1 MRFHVVQDAPLRR
14 HGQDPPPDRD
24 RRPASPPVAGPTPV
38 AAARTGVVFNVQR
51 FSLHDGP
58 GIRTVV
64 FLKGCPLL
72 CPWCAN
78 PESINPGVEEF
89 LDPDTGEVTPAG
101 RARTIEELLE
111 ICEADRVFFEESGG
125 GVTLSGGEAMMQHAF
140 AIEMLR
146 RLRAADIH
154 TAMESTGHVAAPVF
168 ERALEH
174 LDYLLM
180 DVKHHDRQ
188 EHKRWT
194 GGYNDLPLRNLSRA
208 ISRGIEVCV
217 RIPVIPGVNDALRDA
232 RAFAALL
239 RRLRVERVQLLPFH
253 QFGERKYALL
263 GRPYRMAGVA
273 ALHKEDLLDY
283 RDLMRA
289 EGVEAYF

>member
-1 MRFHVVQDAPLRR
+1 MPSRTSRPVDTGKAR
-14 HGQDPPPDRD
+14 PPARD
-24 RRPASPPVAGPTPV
+24 RRPASSSVTGPTPI
-38 AAARTGVVFNVQR
+38 AAARTGVVFNIQR

-101 RARTIEELLE
+101 RTRTIEELLE
-111 ICEADRVFFEESGG
+111 ACEADRVFFEESGG

-146 RLRAADIH
+146 RLQEVGIH
-154 TAMESTGHVAAPVF
+154 TAMESTGHVATPVF

-208 ISRGIEVCV
+208 VSRGIDICV
-217 RIPVIPGVNDALRDA
+217 RIPVIPGVNDTLQDA

-263 GRPYRMAGVA
+263 DRPYRMAGVA
-273 ALHKEDLLDY
+273 ALHQEDLLDY

-289 EGVEAYF
+289 EGVEAHF

>member
-1 MRFHVVQDAPLRR
+1 MPSRTPRSVDTGKAR
-14 HGQDPPPDRD
+14 PPARG
-24 RRPASPPVAGPTPV
+24 RRPASSVTGPAPV
-38 AAARTGVVFNVQR
+38 AASRTGVVFNVQR

-78 PESINPGVEEF
+78 PESINPSVEEF
-89 LDPDTGEVTPAG
+89 LDPDTGEVSPAG
-101 RARTIEELLE
+101 RTRTIEELLE
-111 ICEADRVFFEESGG
+111 TCEADRVFFEESGG

-146 RLRAADIH
+146 RLQEVGIH
-154 TAMESTGHVAAPVF
+154 TAMESTGHVATPVF

-194 GGYNDLPLRNLSRA
+194 GGYNDLPLRNLSCA
-208 ISRGIEVCV
+208 ISRGIDICV

-239 RRLRVERVQLLPFH
+239 RSLRVERVQLLPFH

-263 GRPYRMAGVA
+263 DRPYRMAGVA
-273 ALHKEDLLDY
+273 ALHQEDLLDY

-289 EGVEAYF
+289 EGVEAHF

>member
-1 MRFHVVQDAPLRR
+1 MPSRTPRSVDTGKAR
-14 HGQDPPPDRD
+14 PPARD
-24 RRPASPPVAGPTPV
+24 RRPASSSVTGPTPL
-38 AAARTGVVFNVQR
+38 AARTGVVFNIQR

-101 RARTIEELLE
+101 RTRTIEELLE
-111 ICEADRVFFEESGG
+111 TCEADRVFFEESGG

-146 RLRAADIH
+146 RLQDVGIH
-154 TAMESTGHVAAPVF
+154 TAMESTGHVATPVF

-208 ISRGIEVCV
+208 VSRGIDICV
-217 RIPVIPGVNDALRDA
+217 RIPVIPGVNDTLQDA

-253 QFGERKYALL
+253 QFGERKYVLL

-273 ALHKEDLLDY
+273 ALHQEDLLDY

-289 EGVEAYF
+289 EGVEARF

>member
-1 MRFHVVQDAPLRR
+1 MSSRTPRSIDTGKAR
-14 HGQDPPPDRD
+14 PPARD
-24 RRPASPPVAGPTPV
+24 RRPASSSVTGPTPL
-38 AAARTGVVFNVQR
+38 AARTGVVFNIQR

-101 RARTIEELLE
+101 RTRTIEELLE
-111 ICEADRVFFEESGG
+111 TCEADRVFFEESGG

-146 RLRAADIH
+146 RLQEVGIH

-174 LDYLLM
+174 LDHLLM
-180 DVKHHDRQ
+180 DVKYHDRQ

-208 ISRGIEVCV
+208 VSRGIDICV
-217 RIPVIPGVNDALRDA
+217 RIPVIPGVNNTLQDA

-239 RRLRVERVQLLPFH
+239 RRLRVEQVQLLPFH

-273 ALHKEDLLDY
+273 ALHQEDLLDY

-289 EGVEAYF
+289 EGVEARF

>member
-1 MRFHVVQDAPLRR
+1 MSSRTPRSIDTGKAR
-14 HGQDPPPDRD
+14 PPARD
-24 RRPASPPVAGPTPV
+24 RRPASSSVTGPTPL
-38 AAARTGVVFNVQR
+38 AARTGVVFNIQR

-101 RARTIEELLE
+101 RTRTIKELLE
-111 ICEADRVFFEESGG
+111 TCEADRVFFEESGG

-146 RLRAADIH
+146 RLQEVGIH

-208 ISRGIEVCV
+208 VSRGIDICV
-217 RIPVIPGVNDALRDA
+217 RIPVIPGVNNTLQDA

-239 RRLRVERVQLLPFH
+239 RRLRVEQVQLLPFH

-263 GRPYRMAGVA
+263 GRPYRMAGGA
-273 ALHKEDLLDY
+273 ALHQEDLLDY

-289 EGVEAYF
+289 EGVEARF

>member
-1 MRFHVVQDAPLRR
+1 MPSRTPRSVDTGKAR
-14 HGQDPPPDRD
+14 PPARG
-24 RRPASPPVAGPTPV
+24 RRPASSVTGPAPV
-38 AAARTGVVFNVQR
+38 AASRTGVVFNVQR

-101 RARTIEELLE
+101 RTRTIEELLE
-111 ICEADRVFFEESGG
+111 TCEADRVFFEESGG

-146 RLRAADIH
+146 RLQEVGIH
-154 TAMESTGHVAAPVF
+154 TAMESTGHVATPVF

-208 ISRGIEVCV
+208 VSRGIDICV
-217 RIPVIPGVNDALRDA
+217 RIPVIPGVNDTLQDA

-273 ALHKEDLLDY
+273 ALHQEDLLDY

-289 EGVEAYF
+289 EGVEAHF

>member
-1 MRFHVVQDAPLRR
+1 MSSRTPRSVDTGKAR
-14 HGQDPPPDRD
+14 PPARD
-24 RRPASPPVAGPTPV
+24 RRPASSSVTGPTPL
-38 AAARTGVVFNVQR
+38 AARTGVVFNIQR

-101 RARTIEELLE
+101 RTRTIKELLE
-111 ICEADRVFFEESGG
+111 TCEADRVFFEESGG

-146 RLRAADIH
+146 RLQEVGIH

-208 ISRGIEVCV
+208 VSRGIDICV
-217 RIPVIPGVNDALRDA
+217 RIPVIPGVNDTLQDA

-273 ALHKEDLLDY
+273 ALHQEDLLDY

-289 EGVEAYF
+289 EGVEARF

>member
-1 MRFHVVQDAPLRR
+1 MPSRTSRPVDTGKAR
-14 HGQDPPPDRD
+14 PPARD
-24 RRPASPPVAGPTPV
+24 RRPASSSVTGPTPI
-38 AAARTGVVFNVQR
+38 AAARTGVVFNIQR

-101 RARTIEELLE
+101 RTRTIEELLE
-111 ICEADRVFFEESGG
+111 ACEADRVFFEESGG

-146 RLRAADIH
+146 RLQEVGIH
-154 TAMESTGHVAAPVF
+154 TAMESTGHVATPVF

-208 ISRGIEVCV
+208 VSRGIDICV
-217 RIPVIPGVNDALRDA
+217 RIPVIPGVNDTLQDA

-273 ALHKEDLLDY
+273 ALHQEDLLDY

-289 EGVEAYF
+289 EGVEARF

>member
-1 MRFHVVQDAPLRR
+1 MSSRTPRSVDTGKAR
-14 HGQDPPPDRD
+14 PPARD
-24 RRPASPPVAGPTPV
+24 RRPASSSVTGPTPL
-38 AAARTGVVFNVQR
+38 AARTGVVFNIQR

-89 LDPDTGEVTPAG
+89 LDPNTGEVTPAG
-101 RARTIEELLE
+101 RTRTIEELLE
-111 ICEADRVFFEESGG
+111 TCEADRVFFEESGG

-140 AIEMLR
+140 AIELLR
-146 RLRAADIH
+146 RLQEVGIH
-154 TAMESTGHVAAPVF
+154 TAMESTGHVATPVF

-208 ISRGIEVCV
+208 VSRGIDICV
-217 RIPVIPGVNDALRDA
+217 RIPVIPGVNDTLQDA

-253 QFGERKYALL
+253 QFGERKYVLL

-273 ALHKEDLLDY
+273 ALHQEDLLDY

-289 EGVEAYF
+289 EGVEARF

>member
-14 HGQDPPPDRD
+14 HRQGPPPARD
-24 RRPASPPVAGPTPV
+24 RRPASSSVTGPTPL
-38 AAARTGVVFNVQR
+38 AARTGVVFNIQR

-78 PESINPGVEEF
+78 PESINPGVEEL

-101 RARTIEELLE
+101 RTRTIEELLE
-111 ICEADRVFFEESGG
+111 TCEADRVFFEESGG

-146 RLRAADIH
+146 RLQEVGIH
-154 TAMESTGHVAAPVF
+154 TAMESTGHVATPVF

-208 ISRGIEVCV
+208 VSRGIDICV
-217 RIPVIPGVNDALRDA
+217 RIPVIPGVNDTLQDA

-239 RRLRVERVQLLPFH
+239 RRLRVEQVQLLPFH

-273 ALHKEDLLDY
+273 ALHQEDLLDY

-289 EGVEAYF
+289 EGVEARF

>member
-1 MRFHVVQDAPLRR
+1 MPSRTSRPVDTGKAR
-14 HGQDPPPDRD
+14 PPARD
-24 RRPASPPVAGPTPV
+24 RRPASSSVTGPTPL
-38 AAARTGVVFNVQR
+38 AARTGVVFNIQR

-101 RARTIEELLE
+101 RTRTIEELLE
-111 ICEADRVFFEESGG
+111 TCEADRVFFEESGG

-146 RLRAADIH
+146 RLQDVGIH
-154 TAMESTGHVAAPVF
+154 TAMESTGHVATPVF

-208 ISRGIEVCV
+208 VSRGIDICV
-217 RIPVIPGVNDALRDA
+217 RIPVIPGVNDTLQDA

-239 RRLRVERVQLLPFH
+239 RRLRVEQVQLLPFH
-253 QFGERKYALL
+253 QFGERKYVLL

-273 ALHKEDLLDY
+273 ALHQEDLLDY

-289 EGVEAYF
+289 EGVEARF

>member
-1 MRFHVVQDAPLRR
+1 MPSRTSRPVDTGKAR
-14 HGQDPPPDRD
+14 PPARD
-24 RRPASPPVAGPTPV
+24 RRPASSSVTGPTPP
-38 AAARTGVVFNVQR
+38 AARTGVVFNIQR

-101 RARTIEELLE
+101 RTRTIEELLE
-111 ICEADRVFFEESGG
+111 ICEADRAFFEESGG

-146 RLRAADIH
+146 RLQAVGIH
-154 TAMESTGHVAAPVF
+154 TAMESTGHVATPVF

-208 ISRGIEVCV
+208 NEEIG
-217 RIPVIPGVNDALRDA
+217 
-232 RAFAALL
+232 RASC
-239 RRLRVERVQLLPFH
+239 RERV
-253 QFGERKYALL
+253 
-263 GRPYRMAGVA
+263 
-273 ALHKEDLLDY
+273 
-283 RDLMRA
+283 
-289 EGVEAYF
+289 

>member
-1 MRFHVVQDAPLRR
+1 MPSRTSRSVDTGKAR
-14 HGQDPPPDRD
+14 PPARD
-24 RRPASPPVAGPTPV
+24 RRPASSSVTGPTPI
-38 AAARTGVVFNVQR
+38 AAARTGVVFNIQR

-101 RARTIEELLE
+101 RTRTIEELLE
-111 ICEADRVFFEESGG
+111 TCEADRVFFEESGG

-146 RLRAADIH
+146 RLQEVGIH
-154 TAMESTGHVAAPVF
+154 TAMESTGHVATPVF

-208 ISRGIEVCV
+208 VSRGIDICV
-217 RIPVIPGVNDALRDA
+217 RIPVIPGVNDTLQDA

-239 RRLRVERVQLLPFH
+239 RQLRVERVQLLPFH

-273 ALHKEDLLDY
+273 ALHQEDLLDY

-289 EGVEAYF
+289 EGVEARF

>member
-1 MRFHVVQDAPLRR
+1 MPSRTPRSVDTGKAR
-14 HGQDPPPDRD
+14 PPARG
-24 RRPASPPVAGPTPV
+24 RRPASSVTGPAPV
-38 AAARTGVVFNVQR
+38 AASRTGVVFNVQR

-78 PESINPGVEEF
+78 PESINPSVEEF
-89 LDPDTGEVTPAG
+89 LDPDTGEVSPAG
-101 RARTIEELLE
+101 RTRTIEELLE
-111 ICEADRVFFEESGG
+111 TCEADRVFFEESGG

-146 RLRAADIH
+146 RLQAVGIH

-194 GGYNDLPLRNLSRA
+194 GGYNDLPLRNLSCA
-208 ISRGIEVCV
+208 ISRGIDICV
-217 RIPVIPGVNDALRDA
+217 RIQIG
-232 RAFAALL
+232 RAH
-239 RRLRVERVQLLPFH
+239 V
-253 QFGERKYALL
+253 
-263 GRPYRMAGVA
+263 
-273 ALHKEDLLDY
+273 
-283 RDLMRA
+283 
-289 EGVEAYF
+289 

>member
-1 MRFHVVQDAPLRR
+1 MPSRTSRPVDTGKAR
-14 HGQDPPPDRD
+14 PPARD
-24 RRPASPPVAGPTPV
+24 RRPASSSVTGPTSL
-38 AAARTGVVFNVQR
+38 AARTGVVFNIQR

-101 RARTIEELLE
+101 RTRTIKELLE
-111 ICEADRVFFEESGG
+111 TCEADRVFFEESGG

-146 RLRAADIH
+146 RLQEVGIH

-208 ISRGIEVCV
+208 VSRGIDICV
-217 RIPVIPGVNDALRDA
+217 RIPVIPGVNDTLQDA

-239 RRLRVERVQLLPFH
+239 RRLRVEQVQLLPFH

-273 ALHKEDLLDY
+273 ALHQEDLLDY

-289 EGVEAYF
+289 EGVEARF

>member
-1 MRFHVVQDAPLRR
+1 MPSRTPRSIDTGKAR
-14 HGQDPPPDRD
+14 PPARD
-24 RRPASPPVAGPTPV
+24 RRPASSSVTGPTSL
-38 AAARTGVVFNVQR
+38 AARTGVVFNIQR

-101 RARTIEELLE
+101 RTRTIKELLE
-111 ICEADRVFFEESGG
+111 TCEADRVFFEESGG

-146 RLRAADIH
+146 RLQEVGIH

-208 ISRGIEVCV
+208 VSRGIDICV
-217 RIPVIPGVNDALRDA
+217 RIPVIPGVNDTLQDA

-239 RRLRVERVQLLPFH
+239 RRLRVEQVQLLPFH

-273 ALHKEDLLDY
+273 ALHQEDLLDY

-289 EGVEAYF
+289 EGVEARF

>member
-1 MRFHVVQDAPLRR
+1 MSSRTSRPVDTGKAR
-14 HGQDPPPDRD
+14 PPARD
-24 RRPASPPVAGPTPV
+24 RRPASSSVTGPTPI
-38 AAARTGVVFNVQR
+38 AAARTGVVFNIQR

-101 RARTIEELLE
+101 RTRTIEELLE
-111 ICEADRVFFEESGG
+111 TCEADRVFFEESGG

-146 RLRAADIH
+146 RLQEVGIH
-154 TAMESTGHVAAPVF
+154 TAMESTGHVATPVF

-208 ISRGIEVCV
+208 VSRGIDICV
-217 RIPVIPGVNDALRDA
+217 RIPVIPGVNDTLQDA

-273 ALHKEDLLDY
+273 ALHQEDLLDY

-289 EGVEAYF
+289 EGVEARF

>member
-1 MRFHVVQDAPLRR
+1 MSSRTPRSIDTGKAR
-14 HGQDPPPDRD
+14 PPARD
-24 RRPASPPVAGPTPV
+24 RRPASSSVTGPTPL
-38 AAARTGVVFNVQR
+38 AARTGVVFNIQR

-101 RARTIEELLE
+101 RTRTIKELLE
-111 ICEADRVFFEESGG
+111 TCEADRVFFEESGG

-146 RLRAADIH
+146 RLQEVGIH

-208 ISRGIEVCV
+208 VSRGIDICV
-217 RIPVIPGVNDALRDA
+217 RIPVIPGVNNTLQDA

-239 RRLRVERVQLLPFH
+239 RRLRVEQVQLLPFH

-273 ALHKEDLLDY
+273 ALHQEDLLDY

-289 EGVEAYF
+289 EGVEARF

>member
-1 MRFHVVQDAPLRR
+1 MSSRTPRSIDTGKAR
-14 HGQDPPPDRD
+14 PPARD
-24 RRPASPPVAGPTPV
+24 RRPASSSVTGPTPL
-38 AAARTGVVFNVQR
+38 AARTGVVFNIQR

-101 RARTIEELLE
+101 RTRTIKELLE
-111 ICEADRVFFEESGG
+111 TCEADRVFFEESGG

-146 RLRAADIH
+146 RLQEVGIH
-154 TAMESTGHVAAPVF
+154 TAMESTGHVATPVF

-174 LDYLLM
+174 LDHLLM
-180 DVKHHDRQ
+180 DVKYHDRQ

-208 ISRGIEVCV
+208 VSRGIDICV
-217 RIPVIPGVNDALRDA
+217 RIPVIPGVNNTLQDA

-239 RRLRVERVQLLPFH
+239 RRLRVEQVQLLPFH

-273 ALHKEDLLDY
+273 ALHQEDLLDY

-289 EGVEAYF
+289 EGVEARF

>member
-1 MRFHVVQDAPLRR
+1 MPSRTPRSIDTGKAR
-14 HGQDPPPDRD
+14 PPARD
-24 RRPASPPVAGPTPV
+24 RRPASSSVTGPTSL
-38 AAARTGVVFNVQR
+38 AARTGVVFNIQR

-101 RARTIEELLE
+101 RTRTIKELLE
-111 ICEADRVFFEESGG
+111 TCEADRVFFEESGG

-146 RLRAADIH
+146 RLQEVGIH

-208 ISRGIEVCV
+208 VSRGIDICV
-217 RIPVIPGVNDALRDA
+217 RIPVIPGVNDTLQDA

-239 RRLRVERVQLLPFH
+239 RRLRVEQVQLLPFH

-273 ALHKEDLLDY
+273 ALHQEDLLDY

-289 EGVEAYF
+289 EGVEAHF

>member
-1 MRFHVVQDAPLRR
+1 MSSRTPRSIDTGKAR
-14 HGQDPPPDRD
+14 PPARD
-24 RRPASPPVAGPTPV
+24 RRPASSSVTGPTPL
-38 AAARTGVVFNVQR
+38 AARTGVVFNIQR

-101 RARTIEELLE
+101 RTRTIKELLE
-111 ICEADRVFFEESGG
+111 TCEADRVFFEESGG

-146 RLRAADIH
+146 RLQEVGIH

-208 ISRGIEVCV
+208 VSRGIDICV
-217 RIPVIPGVNDALRDA
+217 RIPVIPGVNNTLQDA

-239 RRLRVERVQLLPFH
+239 RRLRVEQVQLLPFH

-273 ALHKEDLLDY
+273 ALHQEDLLDY

-289 EGVEAYF
+289 EGVEAHF

>member
-1 MRFHVVQDAPLRR
+1 MPSRTSRPVDTGKAR
-14 HGQDPPPDRD
+14 PPARD
-24 RRPASPPVAGPTPV
+24 RRPASSSVTGPTPL
-38 AAARTGVVFNVQR
+38 AARTGVVFNIQR

-101 RARTIEELLE
+101 RTRTIEELLE
-111 ICEADRVFFEESGG
+111 TCEADRVFFEESGG

-146 RLRAADIH
+146 RLQEVGIH

-174 LDYLLM
+174 LDHLLM
-180 DVKHHDRQ
+180 DVKYHDRQ

-208 ISRGIEVCV
+208 VSRGIDICV
-217 RIPVIPGVNDALRDA
+217 RIPVIPGVNDTLQDA

-239 RRLRVERVQLLPFH
+239 RRLRVEQVQLLPFH

-273 ALHKEDLLDY
+273 ALHQEDLLDY

-289 EGVEAYF
+289 EGVEARF

>member
-1 MRFHVVQDAPLRR
+1 MSSRTSRPVDTGKAR
-14 HGQDPPPDRD
+14 PPARD
-24 RRPASPPVAGPTPV
+24 RRSASSSVTGPTPL
-38 AAARTGVVFNVQR
+38 AARTGVVFNIQR

-89 LDPDTGEVTPAG
+89 LDPDTGEVSPAG
-101 RARTIEELLE
+101 RTRTIEELLE
-111 ICEADRVFFEESGG
+111 TCEADRVFFEESGG

-146 RLRAADIH
+146 RLQDVGIH

-188 EHKRWT
+188 KHKRWT
-194 GGYNDLPLRNLSRA
+194 GGYNDLPLRNLSCA
-208 ISRGIEVCV
+208 ISRGIDICV
-217 RIPVIPGVNDALRDA
+217 RIPVIPGVNDTLQDA

-273 ALHKEDLLDY
+273 ALHQEDLLDY

-289 EGVEAYF
+289 EGVEARF

>member
-1 MRFHVVQDAPLRR
+1 MPSRTPRSVDTGKAR
-14 HGQDPPPDRD
+14 PPARG
-24 RRPASPPVAGPTPV
+24 RRPASSVTGPAPV
-38 AAARTGVVFNVQR
+38 AASRTGVVFNVQR

-89 LDPDTGEVTPAG
+89 LDPNTGEVTPAG
-101 RARTIEELLE
+101 RTRTIEELLE
-111 ICEADRVFFEESGG
+111 TCEADRVFFEESGG

-146 RLRAADIH
+146 RLQEVGIH
-154 TAMESTGHVAAPVF
+154 TAMESIGHVATPVF

-208 ISRGIEVCV
+208 VSRGIDICV
-217 RIPVIPGVNDALRDA
+217 RIPVIPGVNDTLQDA

-273 ALHKEDLLDY
+273 ALHREDLLEY

-289 EGVEAYF
+289 EGVEARF

>member
-1 MRFHVVQDAPLRR
+1 MSSRTPRSVDTGKAR
-14 HGQDPPPDRD
+14 PPARD
-24 RRPASPPVAGPTPV
+24 RRPASSSVTGPMPL
-38 AAARTGVVFNVQR
+38 AARTGVVFNIQR

-101 RARTIEELLE
+101 RTRTIKELLE
-111 ICEADRVFFEESGG
+111 TCEADRVFFEESGG

-146 RLRAADIH
+146 RLQEVGIH

-208 ISRGIEVCV
+208 VSRGIDICV
-217 RIPVIPGVNDALRDA
+217 RIPVIPGVNDTLQDA

-239 RRLRVERVQLLPFH
+239 RRLRVEQVQLLPFH

-273 ALHKEDLLDY
+273 ALHQEDLLDY

-289 EGVEAYF
+289 EGVEARF

>member
-1 MRFHVVQDAPLRR
+1 MPSRTSRPVDTGKAR
-14 HGQDPPPDRD
+14 PPARD
-24 RRPASPPVAGPTPV
+24 RRPASSSVTGPTPL
-38 AAARTGVVFNVQR
+38 AARTGVVFNIQR

-101 RARTIEELLE
+101 RTRTIEELLE
-111 ICEADRVFFEESGG
+111 TCEADRVFFEESGG

-146 RLRAADIH
+146 RLQEVGIH

-174 LDYLLM
+174 LDHLLM
-180 DVKHHDRQ
+180 DVKYHDRQ

-208 ISRGIEVCV
+208 VSRGIDICV
-217 RIPVIPGVNDALRDA
+217 RIPVIPGVNDTLQDA

-253 QFGERKYALL
+253 QFGERKYVLL

-273 ALHKEDLLDY
+273 ALHQEDLLDY

-289 EGVEAYF
+289 EGVEARF

>member
-1 MRFHVVQDAPLRR
+1 MPSRTPSSVNTGKAR
-14 HGQDPPPDRD
+14 PPARD
-24 RRPASPPVAGPTPV
+24 RRPASSSVTGPTSA

-78 PESINPGVEEF
+78 PESINPSVEEF
-89 LDPDTGEVTPAG
+89 LDPDTGEVSPAG
-101 RARTIEELLE
+101 RTRTIEELLE
-111 ICEADRVFFEESGG
+111 TCEADRVFFEESGG

-146 RLRAADIH
+146 RLQAVGIH

-194 GGYNDLPLRNLSRA
+194 GGYNDLPLRNLSCA
-208 ISRGIEVCV
+208 ISRGIDICV

-239 RRLRVERVQLLPFH
+239 RSLRVERVQLLPFH

-263 GRPYRMAGVA
+263 DRPYRMAGVA
-273 ALHKEDLLDY
+273 ALHQEDLLDY

-289 EGVEAYF
+289 EGVEAHF

>member
-1 MRFHVVQDAPLRR
+1 MPSRTSRPVDTGKAR
-14 HGQDPPPDRD
+14 PPARD
-24 RRPASPPVAGPTPV
+24 RRPASSSVTGPTPL
-38 AAARTGVVFNVQR
+38 AARTGVVFNIQR

-101 RARTIEELLE
+101 RTRTIEELLE
-111 ICEADRVFFEESGG
+111 TCEADRVFFEESGG

-146 RLRAADIH
+146 RLQDVGIH

-188 EHKRWT
+188 KHKRWT

-208 ISRGIEVCV
+208 VSRGIDICV
-217 RIPVIPGVNDALRDA
+217 RIPVIPGVNDTLQDA

-273 ALHKEDLLDY
+273 ALHQEDLLDY

-289 EGVEAYF
+289 EGVEARF

>member
-1 MRFHVVQDAPLRR
+1 MPSRTSRPVDTGKAR
-14 HGQDPPPDRD
+14 PPARD
-24 RRPASPPVAGPTPV
+24 RRPASSSVTGPTPP
-38 AAARTGVVFNVQR
+38 AARTGVVFNIQR

-101 RARTIEELLE
+101 RTRTIEELLE
-111 ICEADRVFFEESGG
+111 TCEADRVFFEESGG

-146 RLRAADIH
+146 RLQDVGIH
-154 TAMESTGHVAAPVF
+154 TAMESTGHVATPVF

-174 LDYLLM
+174 LDHLLM
-180 DVKHHDRQ
+180 DVKYHDRQ

-208 ISRGIEVCV
+208 VSRGIDIC
-217 RIPVIPGVNDALRDA
+217 VIPGVNDTLQDA

-253 QFGERKYALL
+253 QFGERKYVLL

-273 ALHKEDLLDY
+273 ALHQEELLDY

-289 EGVEAYF
+289 EGVEARF

>member
-1 MRFHVVQDAPLRR
+1 MSSRTPRSIDTGKAR
-14 HGQDPPPDRD
+14 PPARD
-24 RRPASPPVAGPTPV
+24 RRPASSSVTGPTPL
-38 AAARTGVVFNVQR
+38 AARTGVVFNIQR

-101 RARTIEELLE
+101 RTRTIKELLE
-111 ICEADRVFFEESGG
+111 TCEADRVFFEESGG

-146 RLRAADIH
+146 RLQEVGIH

-208 ISRGIEVCV
+208 VSRGIDICV
-217 RIPVIPGVNDALRDA
+217 RIPVIPGVNNTLQDA

-239 RRLRVERVQLLPFH
+239 RRLRVEQVQLLPFH

-263 GRPYRMAGVA
+263 GRPYRMAGIA
-273 ALHKEDLLDY
+273 ALRQEDLLDY

-289 EGVEAYF
+289 EGVEAHF

>member
-1 MRFHVVQDAPLRR
+1 MSSRTPRSIDTGKAR
-14 HGQDPPPDRD
+14 PPARD
-24 RRPASPPVAGPTPV
+24 RRPASSSVTGPTPL
-38 AAARTGVVFNVQR
+38 AARTGVVFNIQR

-101 RARTIEELLE
+101 RTRTIEELLE
-111 ICEADRVFFEESGG
+111 TCEADRVFFEESGG

-146 RLRAADIH
+146 RLQEVGIH

-194 GGYNDLPLRNLSRA
+194 GGYNDLPLHNLSRA
-208 ISRGIEVCV
+208 ISRGIDICV
-217 RIPVIPGVNDALRDA
+217 RIPVIPGVNDTLQDA

-273 ALHKEDLLDY
+273 ALHQEDLLDY

>member
-1 MRFHVVQDAPLRR
+1 
-14 HGQDPPPDRD
+14 
-24 RRPASPPVAGPTPV
+24 
-38 AAARTGVVFNVQR
+38 
-51 FSLHDGP
+51 
-58 GIRTVV
+58 
-64 FLKGCPLL
+64 
-72 CPWCAN
+72 
-78 PESINPGVEEF
+78 
-89 LDPDTGEVTPAG
+89 
-101 RARTIEELLE
+101 
-111 ICEADRVFFEESGG
+111 
-125 GVTLSGGEAMMQHAF
+125 MQHAF

-146 RLRAADIH
+146 RLQEVGIH
-154 TAMESTGHVAAPVF
+154 TAMESTGHVATPVF

-208 ISRGIEVCV
+208 VSRGIDICV
-217 RIPVIPGVNDALRDA
+217 RIPVIPGVNDTLRDA

-253 QFGERKYALL
+253 QFGERKYVLL

-273 ALHKEDLLDY
+273 ALHQEDLLDY

-289 EGVEAYF
+289 EGVEARF

>member
-1 MRFHVVQDAPLRR
+1 M
-14 HGQDPPPDRD
+14 
-24 RRPASPPVAGPTPV
+24 
-38 AAARTGVVFNVQR
+38 VFNVQR

-78 PESINPGVEEF
+78 PESINPSVEEF
-89 LDPDTGEVTPAG
+89 LDPDTGEVSPAG
-101 RARTIEELLE
+101 RTRTIEELLE
-111 ICEADRVFFEESGG
+111 TCEADRVFFEESGG

-146 RLRAADIH
+146 RLQAVGIH

-208 ISRGIEVCV
+208 VSRGIDICV
-217 RIPVIPGVNDALRDA
+217 RIPVIPGVNDTLRDA

-263 GRPYRMAGVA
+263 GRPYRMAGIA
-273 ALHKEDLLDY
+273 ALRQEDLLDY

-289 EGVEAYF
+289 EGVEAHF

>member
-1 MRFHVVQDAPLRR
+1 MSSRTPRSIDTGKAR
-14 HGQDPPPDRD
+14 PPARD
-24 RRPASPPVAGPTPV
+24 RRPASSSVTGPTPL
-38 AAARTGVVFNVQR
+38 AARTGVVFNIQR

-101 RARTIEELLE
+101 RTRTIEELLE
-111 ICEADRVFFEESGG
+111 ICEADRAFFEESGG

-146 RLRAADIH
+146 RLQEVGIH

-208 ISRGIEVCV
+208 VSRGIDICV
-217 RIPVIPGVNDALRDA
+217 RIPVIPGVNNTLQDA

-239 RRLRVERVQLLPFH
+239 RRLRVEQVQLLPFH

-273 ALHKEDLLDY
+273 ALHQEDLLDY

-289 EGVEAYF
+289 EGVEAHF

>member
-1 MRFHVVQDAPLRR
+1 MSSRTPRSIDTGKAR
-14 HGQDPPPDRD
+14 PPARD
-24 RRPASPPVAGPTPV
+24 RRPASSSVTGPTPL
-38 AAARTGVVFNVQR
+38 AARTGGVFNIQR

-101 RARTIEELLE
+101 RTRTIKELLE
-111 ICEADRVFFEESGG
+111 TCEADRVFFEESGG

-146 RLRAADIH
+146 RLQEVGIH

-208 ISRGIEVCV
+208 VSRGIDICV
-217 RIPVIPGVNDALRDA
+217 RIPVIPGVNNTLQDA

-239 RRLRVERVQLLPFH
+239 RRLRVEQVQLLPFH

-273 ALHKEDLLDY
+273 ALHQEDLLDY

-289 EGVEAYF
+289 EGVEARF

>member
-1 MRFHVVQDAPLRR
+1 MPSRTSRPVDTGKAR
-14 HGQDPPPDRD
+14 PPARD
-24 RRPASPPVAGPTPV
+24 RRPASSSVTGPTPL
-38 AAARTGVVFNVQR
+38 AARTGVVFNIQR

-101 RARTIEELLE
+101 RTRTIEELLE
-111 ICEADRVFFEESGG
+111 ACEADRVFFEESGG

-146 RLRAADIH
+146 RLQEVGIH
-154 TAMESTGHVAAPVF
+154 TAMESTGHVATPVF

-208 ISRGIEVCV
+208 VSRGIDICV
-217 RIPVIPGVNDALRDA
+217 RIPVIPGVNDTLQDA

-273 ALHKEDLLDY
+273 ALHQEDLLDY

-289 EGVEAYF
+289 EGVEARF

>member
-1 MRFHVVQDAPLRR
+1 MPSRTPRSVDTGKAR
-14 HGQDPPPDRD
+14 PPARD
-24 RRPASPPVAGPTPV
+24 RRPASSSVTGPTPP
-38 AAARTGVVFNVQR
+38 AARTGVVFNIQR

-101 RARTIEELLE
+101 RTRTIEELLE
-111 ICEADRVFFEESGG
+111 ICEADRAFFEESGG

-146 RLRAADIH
+146 RLQAVGIH
-154 TAMESTGHVAAPVF
+154 TAMESTGHVATPVF

-208 ISRGIEVCV
+208 ISRGIDICV
-217 RIPVIPGVNDALRDA
+217 RIPVIPGVNDTLRDA

-263 GRPYRMAGVA
+263 GRPYRMAGIA
-273 ALHKEDLLDY
+273 ALRQEDLLDY

-289 EGVEAYF
+289 EGVEAHF